1 MSRGYLI
8 EILSIILRLLSIEF
22 LSKQGW
28 ERGICKADKSCESLI
43 GLVTVGPRIGVRG
56 FGAYDC
62 SSGIR
67 QRPARRTRSNGTK
80 DTSGFGERWYP
91 IHRRKR
97 RWSWRTASNVRER
110 KVTEVNGSC
119 RIAGLEFEKRR
130 RPRQGGLS
138 RRLYP
143 VYRPARQHEVADQY
157 SASHLSIRSARSH
170 GTACAAHEKNF
181 QATFAVRH

>member
-97 RWSWRTASNVRER
+97 RWSWRTASNVREN
-110 KVTEVNGSC
+110 KVSEMNGS
-119 RIAGLEFEKRR
+119 RAPL
-130 RPRQGGLS
+130 
-138 RRLYP
+138 
-143 VYRPARQHEVADQY
+143 V
-157 SASHLSIRSARSH
+157 SIRDTRRQRELTGRCRRGREANEVTRRGYAQAASSSRHWERGPRSR
-170 GTACAAHEKNF
+170 N
-181 QATFAVRH
+181 